1 MVMRRPSVLHVKLLR
16 DLWRLRAQSV
26 AIAFVIAAGVG
37 MVVMSF
43 GMIRSLDA
51 TRLAYYDLYRF
62 ADVFAPVRRAPE
74 AVIDRVR
81 AVPGVAEAES
91 RVGAAAILDVS
102 GITEPVTARI
112 QSLPPDGRPALNRL
126 VLRSGRLPDARR
138 AEEVVANEAFATAA
152 RLAPGDR
159 FTALLYGNSVRLRLV
174 GTVLSP
180 EHVYA
185 VAPGEIFPD
194 NRRYG
199 VLWIGR
205 EPLAAALNLRD
216 AFNEAVIRLAPGAQQ
231 AEVIRRVDLLLEP
244 YGGTGAFGRD
254 QQISDRF
261 VSNEIDQLRTTVEVL
276 PPIFLGVA
284 AFLLNIV
291 LARLV
296 DTEREVIGLMKA
308 FGYRR
313 RTIMLHYA
321 QLALLM
327 SAGGLLLG
335 YALGTWLGRALA
347 GMYQQFFVFPFL
359 EFRAGADVYL
369 IAAGATLGALL
380 LGAASAVR
388 RAARLTPAE
397 AMRPPTPTDFSGPL
411 AKAAKRLGPDEP
423 SRMILRGL
431 LRRPARSLLTV
442 AGLAAA
448 LALYIASASATDNI
462 DRMIGI
468 AFERAQREDL
478 TVTFAEA
485 RDARALHELRRIP
498 GVIRAEPFRA
508 VGARLINGP
517 RIEREGLTGAEPY
530 SDLGRLADLEGRVVE
545 PSPRGAI
552 ISGRL
557 ARDLD
562 IAAGE
567 IMTVLVTEGDRPRL
581 EIPVAAIV
589 DTPLGSSARLD
600 RATLNR
606 LLREGDVASGA
617 YLSVDRSRL
626 DSIYFALKRTPI
638 VAGVTV
644 REATLQGIRDTVA
657 ENMGIVTLFNTGFA
671 ALIVLGVVYNSARI
685 SLSERAR
692 DLASLRVLGFRRS
705 EVGFVLLGEL
715 ALLVLV
721 SLPLG
726 VLLGIVLSRYL
737 SEQFS
742 ADLYTIPFGINV
754 ATLAE
759 GVLVVGA
766 AAAVTALLI
775 RNRTDRLDLVRAL
788 KTRE

>member
-1 MVMRRPSVLHVKLLR
+1 
-16 DLWRLRAQSV
+16 
-26 AIAFVIAAGVG
+26 
-37 MVVMSF
+37 
-43 GMIRSLDA
+43 
-51 TRLAYYDLYRF
+51 
-62 ADVFAPVRRAPE
+62 
-74 AVIDRVR
+74 
-81 AVPGVAEAES
+81 
-91 RVGAAAILDVS
+91 
-102 GITEPVTARI
+102 
-112 QSLPPDGRPALNRL
+112 
-126 VLRSGRLPDARR
+126 
-138 AEEVVANEAFATAA
+138 
-152 RLAPGDR
+152 
-159 FTALLYGNSVRLRLV
+159 
-174 GTVLSP
+174 
-180 EHVYA
+180 
-185 VAPGEIFPD
+185 
-194 NRRYG
+194 
-199 VLWIGR
+199 
-205 EPLAAALNLRD
+205 
-216 AFNEAVIRLAPGAQQ
+216 
-231 AEVIRRVDLLLEP
+231 
-244 YGGTGAFGRD
+244 
-254 QQISDRF
+254 
-261 VSNEIDQLRTTVEVL
+261 
-276 PPIFLGVA
+276 
-284 AFLLNIV
+284 
-291 LARLV
+291 
-296 DTEREVIGLMKA
+296 
-308 FGYRR
+308 
-313 RTIMLHYA
+313 
-321 QLALLM
+321 
-327 SAGGLLLG
+327 
-335 YALGTWLGRALA
+335 
-347 GMYQQFFVFPFL
+347 
-359 EFRAGADVYL
+359 
-369 IAAGATLGALL
+369 
-380 LGAASAVR
+380 
-388 RAARLTPAE
+388 
-397 AMRPPTPTDFSGPL
+397 
-411 AKAAKRLGPDEP
+411 
-423 SRMILRGL
+423 
-431 LRRPARSLLTV
+431 
-442 AGLAAA
+442 
-448 LALYIASASATDNI
+448 I